1 MISKPRTV
9 KTVYDKYDD
18 DLYKTEKYIQKC
30 PLCQEEMNTS
40 EHLYACRCEAA
51 SAIVIVADLEQ
62 KRISIPQ
69 ELYEVTGISSFQLD
83 HLRRTIIRNI
93 NIDSRTRIGMFD
105 QLQQAEI
112 VDAIPGID
120 GRDDAVII
128 FGAISRFLVQLL
140 QPSISA
146 TLGLIDLRNK
156 KKVEL
161 ERSLPQREAAE
172 RKTRKH
178 ESRNPFDFGFPEEP
192 LYVDPIPVS
201 SYEIRYGSPSVV
213 AQILARTPE
222 DALNAVSRLT
232 QILPSCIE
240 IYSSSEVHPGTYVL
254 SVDGMSTQRV
264 NYISKASSAFSPML
278 SLSERLSGV
287 LEGFCKY
294 RIMRQPALHDEA
306 EDKFKNFVVRLER
319 LIHAGHLFRF
329 RDFILR
335 CSEHAEEADNRIILR
350 DIQAVQT
357 SVLHKETLTGEQ
369 LHGTLI
375 WLPVAESLRIVVKY
389 AASSGITSGFSS
401 EQMFNID
408 RSLPI
413 GVKRPRS
420 MPYHSK
426 KIVVDHSTAPQ
437 NSRTPIKRRC
447 KTQHPHRA
455 VAVHNKIKDCL
466 LFHGDTQQQSPR
478 ISTFAEIPPPP
489 HQSSCDELASFQAN
503 VDTLQQQYMQV
514 SQQKVDVRDSEMC
527 QQIISDS
534 ESLLTDDRLLSL
546 SASHKKFLREKLKR
560 AIIQVRTIQQEA
572 SAYDSSQ
579 LPNANKLNFA
589 LLQPGPANLT

>member
-1 MISKPRTV
+1 
-9 KTVYDKYDD
+9 
-18 DLYKTEKYIQKC
+18 
-30 PLCQEEMNTS
+30 
-40 EHLYACRCEAA
+40 
-51 SAIVIVADLEQ
+51 
-62 KRISIPQ
+62 
-69 ELYEVTGISSFQLD
+69 
-83 HLRRTIIRNI
+83 
-93 NIDSRTRIGMFD
+93 
-105 QLQQAEI
+105 
-112 VDAIPGID
+112 
-120 GRDDAVII
+120 
-128 FGAISRFLVQLL
+128 
-140 QPSISA
+140 
-146 TLGLIDLRNK
+146 
-156 KKVEL
+156 
-161 ERSLPQREAAE
+161 
-172 RKTRKH
+172 
-178 ESRNPFDFGFPEEP
+178 
-192 LYVDPIPVS
+192 
-201 SYEIRYGSPSVV
+201 
-213 AQILARTPE
+213 
-222 DALNAVSRLT
+222 
-232 QILPSCIE
+232 
-240 IYSSSEVHPGTYVL
+240 
-254 SVDGMSTQRV
+254 
-264 NYISKASSAFSPML
+264 
-278 SLSERLSGV
+278 
-287 LEGFCKY
+287 
-294 RIMRQPALHDEA
+294 MRQPALHDEA

-357 SVLHKETLTGEQ
+357 SVLHRETLTGEQ

-389 AASSGITSGFSS
+389 AASSGITSGLSS

-413 GVKRPRS
+413 GVKLPRS
-420 MPYHSK
+420 MLYHSK
-426 KIVVDHSTAPQ
+426 KIVVYHSTAPQ
-437 NSRTPIKRRC
+437 NSRTVIKRRC

-489 HQSSCDELASFQAN
+489 HQSSCEELASFQAN
-503 VDTLQQQYMQV
+503 VNTLQQQYMRV

-579 LPNANKLNFA
+579 LPNANSILRFFSRG
-589 LLQPGPANLT
+589 QPNLVGLSEKKSLDNKDDPD